1 MKKFFFAW
9 FITALA
15 VGMSSCS
22 KESLTVSAEQLFQL
36 DGSVNVFCAG
46 KTSTSFNKLP
56 MAAQEY
62 LQKNYSDF
70 TTHDVY
76 VFTQDSSLFYGVELK
91 KVGFEKKIL
100 FNAKGELIS
109 IGDDNERSEY
119 YLADKIP
126 AKIKAYLQ
134 EKFPNVSIKEVELKH
149 EYGLA
154 AFKIE
159 LSNDVKIIFSKA
171 GEMWCQGKSSSDDN
185 SSGDDNSNGNGNGS
199 GNGSGNSGGTDDN
212 SNSSGNISLTTIPD
226 SLKQFI
232 ASKYPGYVAYE
243 AEKEDLCDGM
253 YVLKI
258 GVKKGS
264 DELHLM
270 FDLKGKFLFD
280 AIRISATSLPTAVS
294 NVLKTKYPTYSF
306 KDDKSIEQ
314 LRYPDGSKR
323 YYVRLRSSA
332 GKDLRLMLGA
342 DGSLVCQKTSSSSSD
357 DNTGGSGS
365 GNGSGSGSGSGSGN
379 SGGSDDN
386 SNNGGSGSNGS
397 GNSGGSDDNSNNSTV
412 NVSTTIKN
420 FVSSKY
426 AGYTIYEVEKEDW
439 CDNQYLI
446 EVGIKNG
453 SKELHLV
460 FDLNEKF
467 LFEAKRIGEAAL
479 PSAVANAIKSQFS
492 GYKVKDDDDV
502 EELTYADGSKRY
514 YVRLRKSSGGGS
526 SDVRVMFNA
535 DGTVFCQKK

>member
-15 VGMSSCS
+15 VGMSSCN
-22 KESLTVSAEQLFQL
+22 KESFTVSAEELFKL

-56 MAAQEY
+56 IVAQEY

-70 TTHDVY
+70 TTQDVY

-91 KVGFEKKIL
+91 KVGTEKKIL

-126 AKIKAYLQ
+126 ANIKAYLQ
-134 EKFPNVSIKEVELKH
+134 EKFPNVGIKEVELKH

-159 LSNDVKIIFSKA
+159 LSNDVKITFSKT
-171 GEMWCQGKSSSDDN
+171 GEMWCSGKSSDDDSN
-185 SSGDDNSNGNGNGS
+185 EDKGDDDDDDDDDDNSNGNG
-199 GNGSGNSGGTDDN
+199 TDDN
-212 SNSSGNISLTTIPD
+212 SNSTGSISLTTIPD

-232 ASKYPGYVAYE
+232 TSKYPGYVAYE
-243 AEKEDLCDGM
+243 AEKEDLCDGL

-280 AIRISATSLPTAVS
+280 AIRISATTLPPAVS
-294 NVLKTKYPTYSF
+294 NVLKTQYPTYTF

-365 GNGSGSGSGSGSGN
+365 GNGSGSGSGSGN
-379 SGGSDDN
+379 SGGTDDN

-397 GNSGGSDDNSNNSTV
+397 GNSGGSDDNSNSTV

-439 CDNQYLI
+439 CDDQYLI

-453 SKELHLV
+453 SKEVHLV

-479 PSAVANAIKSQFS
+479 PSAVANAIKTQFS
-492 GYKVKDDDDV
+492 GYKVKDDNDV

-514 YVRLRKSSGGGS
+514 YVRLRKSSGGGG

-535 DGTVFCQKK
+535 NGTVFCQKK

>member
-1 MKKFFFAW
+1 MKQLLFVWLMA
-9 FITALA
+9 ILA
-15 VGMSSCS
+15 VGMSSCT
-22 KESLTVSAEQLFQL
+22 KENLTISAEELFQL

-46 KTSTSFNKLP
+46 KTSTSLNKIP
-56 MAAQEY
+56 QAAQDY
-62 LQKNYSDF
+62 LQKNFSDF
-70 TTHDVY
+70 SVHDVY

-91 KVGFEKKIL
+91 KVGLEKKIL
-100 FNAKGELIS
+100 FNSKGELVS

-126 AKIKAYLQ
+126 ARIKAYLQ

-159 LSNDVKIIFSKA
+159 LSNDVKITFSQT
-171 GEMWCQGKSSSDDN
+171 GEMWCQGRSSDDD
-185 SSGDDNSNGNGNGS
+185 SDDDDDKGDDS
-199 GNGSGNSGGTDDN
+199 DDDHGQSDN
-212 SNSSGNISLTTIPD
+212 DNNTALANLPD
-226 SLKQFI
+226 SIKQYI
-232 ASKYPGYVAYE
+232 ANKYAGYTAYE
-243 AEKEDLCDGM
+243 SEKEDLCDGLN
-253 YVLKI
+253 VIKVGL
-258 GVKKGS
+258 KKGS
-264 DELHLM
+264 EELHVM

-280 AIRISATSLPTAVS
+280 AIRIPAAQLPAAVS
-294 NVLKTKYPTYSF
+294 TTLKNQYAAYGF

-314 LRYPDGSKR
+314 LRYPDGNKR

-342 DGSLVCQKTSSSSSD
+342 DGSLVCQKSSSSSND
-357 DNTGGSGS
+357 DNSNGNS
-365 GNGSGSGSGSGSGN
+365 GNNGGGN

-386 SNNGGSGSNGS
+386 SNGSS
-397 GNSGGSDDNSNNSTV
+397 GNNSTV

-420 FVSSKY
+420 HVASKY
-426 AGYTIYEVEKEDW
+426 PGYTIYEVEKEDW
-439 CDNQYLI
+439 CDDQYLI

-467 LFEAKRIGEAAL
+467 LFEYKEISEAQL
-479 PSAVANAIKSQFS
+479 PSAVANAIKNQFA

-526 SDVRVMFNA
+526 SDVRVMFTA
-535 DGTVFCQKK
+535 DGKVFCQKK

>member
-22 KESLTVSAEQLFQL
+22 KESLTVSAEELFQL
-36 DGSVNVFCAG
+36 DGSANVFCAG

-56 MAAQEY
+56 IAAQEY

-91 KVGFEKKIL
+91 KVGTEKKIL

-126 AKIKAYLQ
+126 ANIKAYLQ

-199 GNGSGNSGGTDDN
+199 GNSGGTDDN
-212 SNSSGNISLTTIPD
+212 SNSSGSISLTTIPD

-314 LRYPDGSKR
+314 LRYPDGTKR

-342 DGSLVCQKTSSSSSD
+342 DGSIVCQKTSSSSSD

-365 GNGSGSGSGSGSGN
+365 GNGSGSGSGN
-379 SGGSDDN
+379 SGGADDN
-386 SNNGGSGSNGS
+386 SNNGGAGSNGS

-439 CDNQYLI
+439 CDDQYLI

-453 SKELHLV
+453 SKEVHLM

-479 PSAVANAIKSQFS
+479 PSAVANAIKTQFS
-492 GYKVKDDDDV
+492 AYKVKDDNDV

-535 DGTVFCQKK
+535 NGTVFCQKK

>member
-15 VGMSSCS
+15 IGMSSCS
-22 KESLTVSAEQLFQL
+22 KESLTVSAEELFKL

-56 MAAQEY
+56 IAAQEY

-76 VFTQDSSLFYGVELK
+76 LFTQDSSLFYGVELK
-91 KVGFEKKIL
+91 KVGVEKKIL
-100 FNAKGELIS
+100 FNGKGELIS

-126 AKIKAYLQ
+126 ANIKAYLQ

-159 LSNDVKIIFSKA
+159 LSNDVKITFSKA
-171 GEMWCQGKSSSDDN
+171 GEMWCQGKASSDDDSN
-185 SSGDDNSNGNGNGS
+185 DDDDDDDDNSNGNGNG
-199 GNGSGNSGGTDDN
+199 N
-212 SNSSGNISLTTIPD
+212 
-226 SLKQFI
+226 
-232 ASKYPGYVAYE
+232 
-243 AEKEDLCDGM
+243 
-253 YVLKI
+253 
-258 GVKKGS
+258 
-264 DELHLM
+264 
-270 FDLKGKFLFD
+270 
-280 AIRISATSLPTAVS
+280 
-294 NVLKTKYPTYSF
+294 
-306 KDDKSIEQ
+306 
-314 LRYPDGSKR
+314 
-323 YYVRLRSSA
+323 
-332 GKDLRLMLGA
+332 
-342 DGSLVCQKTSSSSSD
+342 
-357 DNTGGSGS
+357 
-365 GNGSGSGSGSGSGN
+365 
-379 SGGSDDN
+379 
-386 SNNGGSGSNGS
+386 

-412 NVSTTIKN
+412 NVSTIIKN
-420 FVSSKY
+420 YVSSKY

-453 SKELHLV
+453 SKEVHLV

-479 PSAVANAIKSQFS
+479 PSAVANAIKTQFAA
-492 GYKVKDDDDV
+492 YKVKDDNDV
-502 EELTYADGSKRY
+502 EELTHADGSKRY
-514 YVRLRKSSGGGS
+514 YVRLRKSSGGGG

-535 DGTVFCQKK
+535 NGTVFCQKK

>member
-22 KESLTVSAEQLFQL
+22 KESLTVSAEELFKL

-56 MAAQEY
+56 IAAQEY

-70 TTHDVY
+70 TTQDVY

-91 KVGFEKKIL
+91 KVGTEKKIL

-126 AKIKAYLQ
+126 ANIKAYLQ

-159 LSNDVKIIFSKA
+159 LSNDVKIIFSQA
-171 GEMWCQGKSSSDDN
+171 GEMWCQGKRSSDDDSN
-185 SSGDDNSNGNGNGS
+185 DDNDD
-199 GNGSGNSGGTDDN
+199 DDN
-212 SNSSGNISLTTIPD
+212 D
-226 SLKQFI
+226 
-232 ASKYPGYVAYE
+232 
-243 AEKEDLCDGM
+243 
-253 YVLKI
+253 
-258 GVKKGS
+258 
-264 DELHLM
+264 
-270 FDLKGKFLFD
+270 
-280 AIRISATSLPTAVS
+280 
-294 NVLKTKYPTYSF
+294 
-306 KDDKSIEQ
+306 
-314 LRYPDGSKR
+314 
-323 YYVRLRSSA
+323 
-332 GKDLRLMLGA
+332 
-342 DGSLVCQKTSSSSSD
+342 
-357 DNTGGSGS
+357 
-365 GNGSGSGSGSGSGN
+365 
-379 SGGSDDN
+379 GSDD
-386 SNNGGSGSNGS
+386 NGGSGSNGS
-397 GNSGGSDDNSNNSTV
+397 GNSGGSDNNSNAIV
-412 NVSTTIKN
+412 NVPTTIKN
-420 FVSSKY
+420 YVSSKY

-439 CDNQYLI
+439 CDDQYLI

-479 PSAVANAIKSQFS
+479 PSAVANAIKTQFS
-492 GYKVKDDDDV
+492 GYKVKDDNDV

-535 DGTVFCQKK
+535 NGTVFCQKK

>member
-9 FITALA
+9 FIAALA

-22 KESLTVSAEQLFQL
+22 KESLTVSAEELFKL

-46 KTSTSFNKLP
+46 KTSISINKLP
-56 MAAQEY
+56 IAAQEY

-91 KVGFEKKIL
+91 KVGTEKKIL

-126 AKIKAYLQ
+126 ANIKAYLQ
-134 EKFPNVSIKEVELKH
+134 EKFPNVSIKEVELKY

-159 LSNDVKIIFSKA
+159 LSNDVKITFSKA
-171 GEMWCQGKSSSDDN
+171 GEMWCQGKSSDDDN
-185 SSGDDNSNGNGNGS
+185 SSGDGNGDDDDDDDDNDNGNGNGNGNGS
-199 GNGSGNSGGTDDN
+199 DDN
-212 SNSSGNISLTTIPD
+212 SNSSGSISLATISD

-232 ASKYPGYVAYE
+232 TSKYPGYVAYE

-280 AIRISATSLPTAVS
+280 AIRIGSTALPAAVS
-294 NVLKTKYPTYSF
+294 NVLKTKYATYTF
-306 KDDKSIEQ
+306 KDDKSIEH

-342 DGSLVCQKTSSSSSD
+342 DGSLICQKTSSSSSD

-365 GNGSGSGSGSGSGN
+365 GGSGSSSGN
-379 SGGSDDN
+379 SGGTDDN

-420 FVSSKY
+420 FVGSKY

-453 SKELHLV
+453 SKEVHLV

-479 PSAVANAIKSQFS
+479 PSAVANAIKTQFS
-492 GYKVKDDDDV
+492 AYKVKDDNDV

-514 YVRLRKSSGGGS
+514 YVRLRKSSGGGG

-535 DGTVFCQKK
+535 NGTVFCQKK

>member
-22 KESLTVSAEQLFQL
+22 KESLTVSAEELFKL
-36 DGSVNVFCAG
+36 DGNVNVFCAG
-46 KTSTSFNKLP
+46 KTSTSINKLP
-56 MAAQEY
+56 IAAQEY

-91 KVGFEKKIL
+91 KVGTEKKIL

-126 AKIKAYLQ
+126 ANIKAYLQ

-159 LSNDVKIIFSKA
+159 LSNDVKITFSKA
-171 GEMWCQGKSSSDDN
+171 GEMWCQGKSSDDDN
-185 SSGDDNSNGNGNGS
+185 SSGDDNDDDDDDDDGNGNGN
-199 GNGSGNSGGTDDN
+199 
-212 SNSSGNISLTTIPD
+212 
-226 SLKQFI
+226 
-232 ASKYPGYVAYE
+232 
-243 AEKEDLCDGM
+243 
-253 YVLKI
+253 
-258 GVKKGS
+258 
-264 DELHLM
+264 
-270 FDLKGKFLFD
+270 
-280 AIRISATSLPTAVS
+280 
-294 NVLKTKYPTYSF
+294 
-306 KDDKSIEQ
+306 
-314 LRYPDGSKR
+314 
-323 YYVRLRSSA
+323 
-332 GKDLRLMLGA
+332 
-342 DGSLVCQKTSSSSSD
+342 
-357 DNTGGSGS
+357 
-365 GNGSGSGSGSGSGN
+365 
-379 SGGSDDN
+379 
-386 SNNGGSGSNGS
+386 
-397 GNSGGSDDNSNNSTV
+397 GSDDNSNNSTV

-453 SKELHLV
+453 SKEVHLV

-467 LFEAKRIGEAAL
+467 LFEAKRIGEAGL
-479 PSAVANAIKSQFS
+479 PSAVANAIKTQFS
-492 GYKVKDDDDV
+492 AYKVKDDNDV

-514 YVRLRKSSGGGS
+514 YVRLRKSSGGGG

-535 DGTVFCQKK
+535 NGTVFCQKK

>member
-9 FITALA
+9 FIAALA
-15 VGMSSCS
+15 VGMSSCT
-22 KESLTVSAEQLFQL
+22 KESLTVSAEELFKL

-46 KTSTSFNKLP
+46 KTSTSINKLP
-56 MAAQEY
+56 IAAQEY
-62 LQKNYSDF
+62 LQKNYSDY
-70 TTHDVY
+70 TIDDEVY

-91 KVGFEKKIL
+91 KVGVEKKIL

-109 IGDDNERSEY
+109 VGDDNERSEY

-126 AKIKAYLQ
+126 ANIKAYLQ
-134 EKFPNVSIKEVELKH
+134 EKFPNVSIKEVEVKH

-159 LSNDVKIIFSKA
+159 LSNDVKITFSKG
-171 GEMWCQGKSSSDDN
+171 GEMWCQGKGSDDDN
-185 SSGDDNSNGNGNGS
+185 SSGDDNGSGNDDNHNGN

-212 SNSSGNISLTTIPD
+212 SNSSGSISLTTIPD

-232 ASKYPGYVAYE
+232 NSKYSGYVAYE

-253 YVLKI
+253 FVLKI

-264 DELHLM
+264 EELHLM

-280 AIRISATSLPTAVS
+280 AIRISATALPAAVS
-294 NVLKTKYPTYSF
+294 NVLKTKYPTYTF

-342 DGSLVCQKTSSSSSD
+342 DGSLVCQKASSSSSD

-365 GNGSGSGSGSGSGN
+365 GSGTGSGSGSGSGN

-386 SNNGGSGSNGS
+386 
-397 GNSGGSDDNSNNSTV
+397 NNSTV

-426 AGYTIYEVEKEDW
+426 SGYTIYEVGKEDW
-439 CDNQYLI
+439 CDDQQLI

-453 SKELHLV
+453 SKEVHLV

-467 LFEAKRIGEAAL
+467 LFEVKRIGEAGL
-479 PSAVANAIKSQFS
+479 PSAVANAIKTQFS
-492 GYKVKDDDDV
+492 AYKVKDDNDV

-514 YVRLRKSSGGGS
+514 YVRLRKSSGGGG

-535 DGTVFCQKK
+535 NGTVFCQKK

>member
-119 YLADKIP
+119 YLDDKIP

-171 GEMWCQGKSSSDDN
+171 GEMWCQGN
-185 SSGDDNSNGNGNGS
+185 WYRH
-199 GNGSGNSGGTDDN
+199 
-212 SNSSGNISLTTIPD
+212 
-226 SLKQFI
+226 F
-232 ASKYPGYVAYE
+232 
-243 AEKEDLCDGM
+243 
-253 YVLKI
+253 
-258 GVKKGS
+258 
-264 DELHLM
+264 
-270 FDLKGKFLFD
+270 
-280 AIRISATSLPTAVS
+280 
-294 NVLKTKYPTYSF
+294 
-306 KDDKSIEQ
+306 
-314 LRYPDGSKR
+314 
-323 YYVRLRSSA
+323 
-332 GKDLRLMLGA
+332 
-342 DGSLVCQKTSSSSSD
+342 
-357 DNTGGSGS
+357 
-365 GNGSGSGSGSGSGN
+365 
-379 SGGSDDN
+379 
-386 SNNGGSGSNGS
+386 
-397 GNSGGSDDNSNNSTV
+397 
-412 NVSTTIKN
+412 
-420 FVSSKY
+420 
-426 AGYTIYEVEKEDW
+426 
-439 CDNQYLI
+439 
-446 EVGIKNG
+446 
-453 SKELHLV
+453 
-460 FDLNEKF
+460 
-467 LFEAKRIGEAAL
+467 
-479 PSAVANAIKSQFS
+479 
-492 GYKVKDDDDV
+492 
-502 EELTYADGSKRY
+502 
-514 YVRLRKSSGGGS
+514 
-526 SDVRVMFNA
+526 
-535 DGTVFCQKK
+535 